1 MWTNIFVDSLVE
13 THSIVDVIRRRI
25 GIKGKYGIRVF
36 PCVLKNILRDHCQFS
51 QLLVSFVKG
60 INQRRFFPELNA
72 NVSGNLEGGASQ
84 RVCGDNIPFVEPKPD
99 SGIELTLNRVLAR
112 YLKHSLSM
120 PLIRFVLFAVVL
132 PL

>member
-1 MWTNIFVDSLVE
+1 MASGSFRACLKKSC
-13 THSIVDVIRRRI
+13 
-25 GIKGKYGIRVF
+25 GIIASF
-36 PCVLKNILRDHCQFS
+36 PK
-51 QLLVSFVKG
+51 LLASFVEG

-99 SGIELTLNRVLAR
+99 GGIELTLNRVLAR

-120 PLIRFVLFAVVL
+120 PLVRFVLFAVVL

>member
-1 MWTNIFVDSLVE
+1 MWTNIFVDFLVE
-13 THSIVDVIRRRI
+13 SHGIVDVVWRRI
-25 GIKGKYGIRVF
+25 GIKRKYGIRSF
-36 PCVLKNILRDHCQFS
+36 RAVLKKILRDHCQFS
-51 QLLVSFVKG
+51 QLFASFVEG

-120 PLIRFVLFAVVL
+120 PLMRFVLFAVVL